1 MIDIEN
7 VEVTRKYIMDL
18 IKELEK
24 MGCDDK
30 KISELKEILEEIGGN
45 KRLYSKYEDIY
56 SEAAD
61 ALMLAGISAED
72 CKCDPLRKHI
82 PLDKKTEI
90 L

>member
-1 MIDIEN
+1 MVNIEN
-7 VEVTRKYIMDL
+7 VEDTKKYITEL
-18 IKELEK
+18 IKEVEK
-24 MGCDDK
+24 MGCDNK
-30 KISELKEILEEIGGN
+30 KISELKEILEEIGGY

-82 PLDKKTEI
+82 PLDKKTKI